1 MMASPSKTPRA
12 APPPP
17 EPASARLA
25 GGVEAAFRDALT
37 DSFDRLELSDRNM
50 LRFHHARGLPVEQLA
65 RLFCSQPGTVSR
77 QLARLRERLL
87 RDTRRGLAARL
98 DLDKPELDRLIDVA
112 RGRFDRAIARI
123 LRT

>member
-1 MMASPSKTPRA
+1 MMASPST
-12 APPPP
+12 PPPP
-17 EPASARLA
+17 EPASTRLV

-65 RLFCSQPGTVSR
+65 RLFCSQPGAVSR

-87 RDTRRGLAARL
+87 RDTLRGLAARL
-98 DLDKPELDRLIDVA
+98 ALERPELDRLIEIA
-112 RGRFDRAIARI
+112 RDRFDLALARI
-123 LRT
+123 LRA

>member
-1 MMASPSKTPRA
+1 MMASPST
-12 APPPP
+12 PPPP
-17 EPASARLA
+17 ELASTRLV

-50 LRFHHARGLPVEQLA
+50 LRFHYARGLPVEQLA
-65 RLFCSQPGTVSR
+65 RLFCSQPGAVSR

-98 DLDKPELDRLIDVA
+98 ALEPPELDRLIELARDRFDVA
-112 RGRFDRAIARI
+112 LARI
-123 LRT
+123 LRG

>member
-1 MMASPSKTPRA
+1 MI
-12 APPPP
+12 APPSATSPGSSEPP
-17 EPASARLA
+17 GAVL
-25 GGVEAAFRDALT
+25 GCGVEAAFREALT

-65 RLFCSQPGTVSR
+65 RLFCSHPAAVGR

-98 DLDKPELDRLIDVA
+98 DLEPRELDRLIELA
-112 RGRFDRAIARI
+112 RARFDLALARI
-123 LRT
+123 LRA